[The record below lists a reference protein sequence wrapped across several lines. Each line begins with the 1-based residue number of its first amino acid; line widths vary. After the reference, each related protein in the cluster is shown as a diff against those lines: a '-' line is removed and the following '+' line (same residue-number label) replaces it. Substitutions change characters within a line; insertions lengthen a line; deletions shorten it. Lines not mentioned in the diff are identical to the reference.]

1 MKVLRKA
8 GLLGLIV
15 AISVII
21 FLILKEYCPAA
32 GLGFTKQRR
41 AVHRLKNR
49 AELPQPSDF
58 DPSVGLQSM
67 LQPGVDVS
75 RWSNTRAAKI
85 EGYVVSLAN
94 ARVELANCYCSRDIH
109 INLALRPDAPSREQ
123 VVVEITPRMAHWAR
137 TQGWEWSEE
146 ELRRQVLGKWCSFE
160 GWLFFDEAHTE
171 EAENTAPGRPGNWR
185 ATSWEI
191 HPVTKLGCAVSSS
204 Q

>member
-1 MKVLRKA
+1 MKVSRKA

-15 AISVII
+15 ATSVII

-49 AELPQPSDF
+49 SELPQPSDF
-58 DPSVGLQSM
+58 DPRVTLESM

-75 RWSNTRAAKI
+75 RWSNSRAAQI

-94 ARVELANCYCSRDIH
+94 AKVELANCYCSRDVH
-109 INLALRPDAPSREQ
+109 INLALRPDASSREQ
-123 VVVEITPRMAHWAR
+123 VVLEITPRMARWAR
-137 TQGWEWSEE
+137 TRGWDWSERA
-146 ELRRQVLGKWCSFE
+146 LRRDLLGKWCWFDR
-160 GWLFFDEAHTE
+160 WLFFDEAHAE
-171 EAENTAPGRPGNWR
+171 EAENTAPGRSGNWR

-191 HPVTKLGCAVSSS
+191 HPVTKVTCRLGNS

>member
-1 MKVLRKA
+1 M
-8 GLLGLIV
+8 IV
-15 AISVII
+15 AISLIV

-32 GLGFTKQRR
+32 GLGFTEQRR

-58 DPSVGLQSM
+58 DSSVTLQSM

-85 EGYVVSLAN
+85 EGYVVSIAN
-94 ARVELANCYCSRDIH
+94 ARVELANCYCSRDVH
-109 INLALRPDAPSREQ
+109 INLALRPDDPSREQ
-123 VVVEITPRMAHWAR
+123 VVVEITPRMARWAR
-137 TQGWEWSEE
+137 TQGWDWSEVA
-146 ELRRQVLGKWCSFE
+146 LRRDLLGKWCAFE
-160 GWLFFDEAHTE
+160 GWLFFDGAHAE
-171 EAENTAPGRPGNWR
+171 DAENTSPGRSGNWR

-191 HPVTKLGCAVSSS
+191 HPVTKLGCGSK